1 MVTPRTTAELEAAVE
16 AFASA
21 PSDIG
26 SLHLVLRRPAVDQRE
41 ILAEAH
47 LSAAEGVVGD
57 TWNQRSSKR
66 TEDGSPHPDMQ
77 LNVMNVRFG
86 RFIAPDDE
94 AMAMAGD
101 QLYVDFDLSADNV
114 PPGTLLAIGT
124 AVIEVT
130 DQPHTG
136 CAKFSARF
144 GPDALRFVNSPVGR
158 DLHLRGVN
166 ARVVTDGVVRP
177 GDAVTKL

>member
-1 MVTPRTTAELEAAVE
+1 MTHRTTAELEAAIDL
-16 AFASA
+16 FTSA
-21 PSDIG
+21 PSDLG
-26 SLHLVLRRPAVDQRE
+26 SLELVLRRPAVDQRE
-41 ILAEAH
+41 VLTEAQ

-77 LNVMNVRFG
+77 LNVMNARFG
-86 RFIAPDDE
+86 RFIAPDDD
-94 AMAMAGD
+94 AMALAGD
-101 QLYVDFDLSADNV
+101 QLYLDFDLSERNV
-114 PPGTLLAIGT
+114 PAGTRLSIGT
-124 AVIEVT
+124 AIIEVT

-166 ARVVTDGVVRP
+166 ARVVVDGVVRP
-177 GDAVTKL
+177 GDAVAKL